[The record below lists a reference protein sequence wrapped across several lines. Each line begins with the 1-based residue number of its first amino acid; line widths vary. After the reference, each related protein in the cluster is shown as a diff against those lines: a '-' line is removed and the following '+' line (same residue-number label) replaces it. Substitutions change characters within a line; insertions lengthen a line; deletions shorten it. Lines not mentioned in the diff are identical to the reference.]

1 MEPAVFFGSL
11 AGLIVGIPL
20 VAGLIVI
27 ASKPSNVPFE
37 AWANEDYRNTTAAGV
52 KSRRH
57 RSRHHST
64 TSRRRFL
71 KKK

>member
-37 AWANEDYRNTTAAGV
+37 AWANEAPRNTTAAGI

-64 TSRRRFL
+64 SRRRFL

>member
-11 AGLIVGIPL
+11 TGLIVGIPL

-37 AWANEDYRNTTAAGV
+37 AWANEAPRNTTAAGI